1 MAAAIGWYGPLID
14 LSKASSYIG
23 DYVQL
28 LVYVHRSTPVQ
39 YKISRNGGD
48 VVRMDILVGDE
59 TRSYFPVTIWQKQ
72 MGSQVSAGHVYLLQN
87 LKIAKFGD
95 VVEARAIYC
104 SSLQCLLRPDD
115 FVAPN
120 GLDKVI
126 GECRVGITA
135 RDKLQKV
142 VGWLQR
148 ARLVHCGGALN
159 YYEFFSVIAIL
170 TTRQQ
175 CRCQDCL
182 RLPSRNRDSNL
193 NIKIANP
200 IIGLENIFGQDKGL
214 KIAGT
219 VFIFLEHAFDAMYDS
234 KHRRQIKVNWKVHEE
249 MRSQDISSLTELY
262 ECENNWKANFH
273 ASVGEIFLPITWVD
287 LDENEAERMFIS
299 RRLHTP
305 SEKSIVDD
313 LITTTGCQ
321 MCGTPVNA
329 RTAYGRELFEKKIL
343 SYKIAN
349 LLPDLFLSYP
359 QEGVLQG
366 SSVEQNTS
374 LYCQNSSSRFH
385 VVGTIYR
392 PLLLYVW
399 DDMKYLPI
407 SVGNKA
413 AEILFGNISAEKVYS
428 SYKDQWRRKD
438 GTNPHQSS
446 TDKIHDKK
454 HGKNSSL
461 RFKVTVNKDRD
472 WENGRLE
479 MVSVSF
485 PAFGRTI

>member
-1 MAAAIGWYGPLID
+1 MAAAIGWYGPLVD

-23 DYVQL
+23 GYVQL

-39 YKISRNGGD
+39 YKISRNGGE

-87 LKIAKFGD
+87 LEITRFGD
-95 VVEARAIYC
+95 VVEARAIHC

-115 FVAPN
+115 FVATN

-126 GECRVGITA
+126 EECRVGITA

-142 VGWLQR
+142 VQWLQQ
-148 ARLVHCGGALN
+148 ARLVHCRGALN
-159 YYEFFSVIAIL
+159 YYEG
-170 TTRQQ
+170 
-175 CRCQDCL
+175 
-182 RLPSRNRDSNL
+182 N
-193 NIKIANP
+193 
-200 IIGLENIFGQDKGL
+200 
-214 KIAGT
+214 
-219 VFIFLEHAFDAMYDS
+219 
-234 KHRRQIKVNWKVHEE
+234 HRGQIKVNWKVHEE
-249 MRSQDISSLTELY
+249 MRSQDISSLSELY
-262 ECENNWKANFH
+262 QCENNWKANFH

-313 LITTTGCQ
+313 LITTAGCQ
-321 MCGTPVNA
+321 MCGTPVKP
-329 RTAYGRELFEKKIL
+329 F
-343 SYKIAN
+343 
-349 LLPDLFLSYP
+349 
-359 QEGVLQG
+359 
-366 SSVEQNTS
+366 
-374 LYCQNSSSRFH
+374 
-385 VVGTIYR
+385 
-392 PLLLYVW
+392 LLYVW

-413 AEILFGNISAEKVYS
+413 AEILFGSISAEKVYS
-428 SYKDQWRRKD
+428 SYKNQQRRKD
-438 GTNPHQSS
+438 ATNPGQS
-446 TDKIHDKK
+446 TTEKIDDKEVGDQKADFYTIWLILLNTLFR
-454 HGKNSSL
+454 HGENSPL
-461 RFKVTVNKDRD
+461 RFKVAVNKNRD

>member
-72 MGSQVSAGHVYLLQN
+72 MGSQVSARHVYLLQN
-87 LKIAKFGD
+87 LKITKFGD
-95 VVEARAIYC
+95 VVEARAIHC

-126 GECRVGITA
+126 GECRVGITT

-159 YYEFFSVIAIL
+159 YYEV
-170 TTRQQ
+170 RM
-175 CRCQDCL
+175 
-182 RLPSRNRDSNL
+182 RLPSRNRDRNL
-193 NIKIANP
+193 NIKIANS

-219 VFIFLEHAFDAMYDS
+219 VLNFLEHTFDAMYDS

-329 RTAYGRELFEKKIL
+329 GTAYGQEL
-343 SYKIAN
+343 SN
-349 LLPDLFLSYP
+349 
-359 QEGVLQG
+359 
-366 SSVEQNTS
+366 
-374 LYCQNSSSRFH
+374 
-385 VVGTIYR
+385 
-392 PLLLYVW
+392 LYVW

-428 SYKDQWRRKD
+428 SYKNQLRRKD
-438 GTNPHQSS
+438 STNPHQSS

-454 HGKNSSL
+454 VGDQKANFYTIWLILLNMLFQHGKNSSL